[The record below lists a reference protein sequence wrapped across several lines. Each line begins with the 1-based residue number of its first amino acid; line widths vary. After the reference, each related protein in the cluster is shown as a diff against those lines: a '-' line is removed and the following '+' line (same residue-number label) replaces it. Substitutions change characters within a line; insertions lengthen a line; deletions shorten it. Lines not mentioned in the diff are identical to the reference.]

1 MRNAIVLAVILAPL
15 TATACNSG
23 EKATETSRDA
33 QAVAM
38 VEQAQ
43 HRLPPPMPL
52 VPQAVGGPVRAGITC
67 RFTDLAHAAGRPILL
82 TGPERA
88 VMQFDGQAEVFA
100 ADPGSAI
107 LPGPS
112 HSHYAGKRHALK
124 LEPQSTPAHPIAT
137 GFVADLH
144 QTVALIV
151 TDEHERKVLES
162 VGDLTCS

>member
-1 MRNAIVLAVILAPL
+1 MFALIVASG
-15 TATACNSG
+15 CNS
-23 EKATETSRDA
+23 TETASEARRDA
-33 QAVAM
+33 QAVAL
-38 VEQAQ
+38 VERAQ
-43 HRLPPPMPL
+43 NRLPPPVPL
-52 VPQAVGGPVRAGITC
+52 VPQAVAGAVPAGMTC

-82 TGPERA
+82 SGPERA
-88 VMQFDGQAEVFA
+88 VMQIAGQVEVFA
-100 ADPGSAI
+100 ADAGSAS

-137 GFVADLH
+137 GFTTGRN
-144 QTVALIV
+144 QPVALTV

>member
-1 MRNAIVLAVILAPL
+1 MRHAIVLAATVASLG
-15 TATACNSG
+15 TTACNSG
-23 EKATETSRDA
+23 KQATQAHRDA

-43 HRLPPPMPL
+43 HRLPPPLPL
-52 VPQAVGGPVRAGITC
+52 VPQAVAGPMPAGITC

-82 TGPERA
+82 SGPERA
-88 VMQFDGQAEVFA
+88 VMQFEGQAEVFA
-100 ADPGSAI
+100 ADPGSAT

-124 LEPQSTPAHPIAT
+124 LEPQPTPAHPIAT

-144 QTVALIV
+144 QPVALTV